1 MKCHC
6 GCVTLMKWEGGGVRM
21 GRKRQKQGEDPS
33 DQESK
38 DDWVNE
44 DNCKGVVSVVSSSIV
59 NFCTWSQPF
68 SSSRTS
74 PSSRSGLLCLPS
86 DGGGSGALLPPSHS
100 QTRLPPAH
108 QPSTCHN
115 TAGKVVSFP
124 DQPHA

>member
-44 DNCKGVVSVVSSSIV
+44 DNCKGVVSAVSSSIV
-59 NFCTWSQPF
+59 NFCTIF
-68 SSSRTS
+68 
-74 PSSRSGLLCLPS
+74 L
-86 DGGGSGALLPPSHS
+86 
-100 QTRLPPAH
+100 
-108 QPSTCHN
+108 
-115 TAGKVVSFP
+115 
-124 DQPHA
+124 QPHFSLLSVWLALST